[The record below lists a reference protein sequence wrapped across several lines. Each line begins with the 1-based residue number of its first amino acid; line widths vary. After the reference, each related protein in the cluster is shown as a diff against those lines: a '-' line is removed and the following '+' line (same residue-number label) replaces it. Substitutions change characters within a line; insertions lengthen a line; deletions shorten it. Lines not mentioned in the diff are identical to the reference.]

1 MYQVITIHVYIYN
14 NTSPLG
20 SVNPASLDS
29 VGRLCRV
36 CGVAS
41 PVIFRLSD
49 RRDLISKINQV
60 LNMELDLDMDIQSG
74 YPGVICRCATLLNAV
89 FSLEIST

>member
-1 MYQVITIHVYIYN
+1 MAQFSHA
-14 NTSPLG
+14 SPLG

-89 FSLEIST
+89 FSFKVVTLFNN